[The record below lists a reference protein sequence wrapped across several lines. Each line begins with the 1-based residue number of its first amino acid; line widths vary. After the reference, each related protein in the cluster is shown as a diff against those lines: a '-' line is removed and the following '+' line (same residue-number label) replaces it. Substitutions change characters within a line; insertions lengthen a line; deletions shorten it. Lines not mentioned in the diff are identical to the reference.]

1 MNTSFRRDA
10 DELPRNR
17 PKVNHAQGTVT
28 LASWEDLGGHKYTGI
43 YNGGSDK
50 IIMRLSES
58 NFDIPE
64 ASGLTPSFALKFLRD
79 NMRSVNMLTLAN
91 ESFEPMDNFNFFS
104 EDFYTRVFLFED
116 DCPKRTIQRKFLEVT
131 DTF

>member
-1 MNTSFRRDA
+1 M
-10 DELPRNR
+10 
-17 PKVNHAQGTVT
+17 
-28 LASWEDLGGHKYTGI
+28 ASWEDLGGHNYTGI